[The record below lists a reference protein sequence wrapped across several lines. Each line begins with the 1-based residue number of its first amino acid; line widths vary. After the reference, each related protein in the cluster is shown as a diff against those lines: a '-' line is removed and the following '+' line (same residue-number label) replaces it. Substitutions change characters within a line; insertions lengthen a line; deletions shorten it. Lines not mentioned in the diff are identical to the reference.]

1 MFSADGSNCL
11 HYAAINDRKGIVEIL
26 LRSGADPSIPNRA
39 GILPVELAKTP
50 AVRELFLRDRSAI
63 FSPIVQT
70 RMLLTDYIEQL
81 HLGSPTAEA
90 APAPAAGQNTT
101 DSAVV
106 PVVAHSS
113 SNSAI
118 FNMSEAL
125 EQSTPPPSAL
135 RLEVEVDSVA
145 PAATAAAS
153 PSRLP
158 RHIDAGSDRCVSLS
172 EFASDTNLT
181 QTLFCCLLR
190 VVLLRQLLPP
200 AAAAGARKQPTVTLR
215 LWVWRA

>member
-1 MFSADGSNCL
+1 MFSGDGNNCL

-70 RMLLTDYIEQL
+70 RMLLSDYIEQM
-81 HLGSPTAEA
+81 HLGSPAVDA
-90 APAPAAGQNTT
+90 ASAPAASQNTT
-101 DSAVV
+101 DSAAE
-106 PVVAHSS
+106 PMVAHSS

-125 EQSTPPPSAL
+125 EQSTPPPSTL
-135 RLEVEVDSVA
+135 KLEVEVNSVV
-145 PAATAAAS
+145 PVAATAAS
-153 PSRLP
+153 PSRLS
-158 RHIDAGSDRCVSLS
+158 RYHGAGSDRYVPLDEC
-172 EFASDTNLT
+172 ACDTNLT
-181 QTLFCCLLR
+181 
-190 VVLLRQLLPP
+190 
-200 AAAAGARKQPTVTLR
+200 PTF
-215 LWVWRA
+215 